1 MATTKL
7 WKVTD
12 RLDHIIDYVYNIE
25 KTSSLID
32 TVHYVSNEEK
42 TLQRRYVTC
51 INCDENDP
59 CQSMNNTKKMF
70 NDEKEIVCFHGYQSF
85 LGNEV
90 SADLA
95 HQIGVELAKQLWTD
109 NFEVIITTHINTNNI
124 HNHIVI
130 NATSFKDGHRFC
142 NTKVDY
148 RATRDA
154 SDDLCRK
161 YKLSVIEQPYQN
173 RKSNHHFIK
182 RIKYLIAND
191 IDLAIDQS
199 NTLTS
204 FFQIMRFEGYEIKQD
219 GNDVQFRHPDAR
231 KFISVSELE
240 GEYSIDDIENRIDN
254 KPLIYPTE
262 NKAYQ
267 RYYTVVEPYYREYK
281 KGYLTPLARRFIR
294 WQYEI
299 GILPKNYSRMRKYP
313 KEVAE
318 AVVRLEEI
326 THQVTM
332 MCQNNINSIEELN
345 KYKDDNQDKLD
356 DFIRKRRHCYN
367 KIRSFKDEPEKK
379 KQYRALIS
387 EYNKEIKWYRKEVRM
402 CDDLKE
408 RSLKS
413 MERVEQ
419 KLTKN
424 ERKDRSR

>member
-1 MATTKL
+1 MATKL

-12 RLDHIIDYVYNIE
+12 RLDHIIAYVYNIE

-70 NDEKEIVCFHGYQSF
+70 NDKKEIVCFHGYQSF

-95 HQIGVELAKQLWTD
+95 HQIGVELAKKLWA
-109 NFEVIITTHINTNNI
+109 NHFEVIITTHINTDNI

-142 NTKVDY
+142 NTKADY
-148 RATRDA
+148 RAMRNV
-154 SDDLCRK
+154 SDELCRK
-161 YKLSVIEQPYQN
+161 YKLSVIEQPGKNKN
-173 RKSNHHFIK
+173 RNHHFIK
-182 RIKYLIAND
+182 RIKRLTVND

-204 FFQIMRFEGYEIKQD
+204 FFQIMHFEGYEIKQD
-219 GNDVQFRHPDAR
+219 GNDILFKHPDAR

-240 GEYSIDDIENRIDN
+240 GAYGTDDIENRIYN
-254 KPLIYPTE
+254 KPLTHPKE

-267 RYYTVVEPYYREYK
+267 RYYTVVEPYYRQYR
-281 KGYLTPLARRFIR
+281 KGYLTPLARRFIK

-299 GILPKNYSRMRKYP
+299 GMNYSRMRKYP

-318 AVVRLEEI
+318 AVVRLEKI

-332 MCQNNINSIEELN
+332 MCQNNIKTIDELDS
-345 KYKDDNQDKLD
+345 YKEDNQNKFN
-356 DFIRKRRHCYN
+356 DFIRKRKHCYN
-367 KIRSFKDEPEKK
+367 KIRKYKDNPEKE
-379 KQYRALIS
+379 KQHRELIS
-387 EYNKEIKWYRKEVRM
+387 EYNNEIKWYRKEIKM

-413 MERVEQ
+413 MVRVEQ
-419 KLTKN
+419 NLTKS
-424 ERKDRSR
+424 ERKEKIR